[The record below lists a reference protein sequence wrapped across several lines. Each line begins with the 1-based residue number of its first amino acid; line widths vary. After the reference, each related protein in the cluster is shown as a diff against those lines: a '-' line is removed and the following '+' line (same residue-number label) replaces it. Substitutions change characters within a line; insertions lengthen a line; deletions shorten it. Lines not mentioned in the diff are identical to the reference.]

1 MNSTILGKAR
11 LWTLVSAVVIA
22 AGLYPL
28 VDARFAL
35 GFLGSAVW
43 SVLGFRLVEEL
54 VRRALPSRKAG
65 RDTLIILGLVV
76 AKIALYAAAAWAL
89 IAGLAPAMSCV
100 YGVSLILI
108 VLVITVMVI
117 RPSLKPQRPSE
128 RGTDD

>member
-11 LWTLVSAVVIA
+11 LWTLVSAFVIA
-22 AGLYPL
+22 AGLVPL
-28 VDARFAL
+28 ADARFAL

-43 SVLGFRLVEEL
+43 AVLSFWLVEAL
-54 VRRALPSRKAG
+54 VRRALLPREAG
-65 RDTLIILGLVV
+65 RDKRVIAGLVA
-76 AKIALYAAAAWAL
+76 AKFALYATATWVL
-89 IAGLAPAMSCV
+89 IEGHAPAMSCI

-117 RPSLKPQRPSE
+117 RPSLAPQRLPE